1 MNKSFLLKLTD
12 VTKTFDGLD
21 QPILDKVNFSISPV
35 ESIAITGV
43 SGSGKSTLLHLMAGL

>member
-21 QPILDKVNFSISPV
+21 QPILDKVNFSISPG

-43 SGSGKSTLLHLMAGL
+43 SGSGK